1 MTNDEIIRNL
11 KQDLHSQMNG
21 VASASMRE
29 AGLRADY
36 RTNFG
41 VEIPRLHTM
50 ADEII
55 TQLSENQSDSDSSQI
70 QIQQAKLAGQLW
82 KESVREC
89 RIIALMIMP
98 SELMDSDLVEVW
110 VEQIH
115 TVELAQLAAFLLF
128 SRVLGISST
137 SFQWIASESVLT
149 QILGYYTLIHLLR
162 NHQLNKRSY
171 QELQDQAH
179 TALQSE
185 DIQLTMAATRLLSQ
199 IDSERQEQKD
209 GE

>member
-1 MTNDEIIRNL
+1 MTNDVIIQNL

-21 VASASMRE
+21 AASAIMRE

-41 VEIPRLHTM
+41 VELPRLRTM

-55 TQLSENQSDSDSSQI
+55 AQSFSPQGDSDSDKI
-70 QIQQAKLAGQLW
+70 LILQAKLAGQLW

-98 SELMDSDLVEVW
+98 SQLMDSDLVEVW
-110 VEQIH
+110 AEQIH

-128 SRVLGISST
+128 SRVPSISSN
-137 SFQWIASESVLT
+137 SFQWIASNNVLT

-162 NHQLNKRSY
+162 NHQLSHRSLL
-171 QELQDQAH
+171 ELHDQANS
-179 TALQSE
+179 ALHSD
-185 DIQLTMAATRLLSQ
+185 DIQLSMAASRLLSHL
-199 IDSERQEQKD
+199 DSEQLHPTDAQ
-209 GE
+209 